1 VSDTVSIT
9 IDGTSVVAPAGATIM
24 AACDL
29 AGIYVPRMCAYPG
42 LGQVGDCGLCFVR
55 VEGSGSAEGGE
66 ARRACSVKAV
76 DGMVVSTTDPQAQTF
91 RRNSMADILGD
102 HPHVCLTCPLR
113 DGCDRNECMY
123 GNPPQVRCCGEFGR
137 CEIAKVAAYVGAL
150 EQAPAYQF
158 RALGESV
165 DHQIRRDLDLCV
177 GCGRCVIACDTLVE
191 AGKALQLVATA
202 TLVGHDPGGALY
214 MATEAARI
222 AAEVAGDGVS
232 AIAEWKP
239 KSYLGRN
246 VAVPK
251 QDNLRASGCT
261 FCGACVMV
269 CPSGALTAV
278 GAKGAAWLAKR
289 RARTTLAAPVLPPE
303 DRLPFTADA
312 VDDVAPGRAGVFVLY
327 DAGGNILQISGAAD
341 LRAGLG
347 LALSDSE
354 TGAAVSFTC
363 EDEHLYT
370 QRESEL
376 LARHL
381 QAHGR
386 MPRGNDIVGL
396 FGDDDDEGWVQRFS
410 ASGARLQETADYYR
424 SLGYEV
430 RVESLADVA
439 AEGSCTTCFAQP
451 TADGP
456 TGVIFTRAGA
466 TAPLDEAELFADDD
480 PASEGE

>member
-1 VSDTVSIT
+1 VSDTVSIII

-29 AGIYVPRMCAYPG
+29 AGVYVPRLCAYPG
-42 LGQVGDCGLCFVR
+42 LSQGGDCGLCFVR
-55 VEGSGSAEGGE
+55 VEGGGSAEGGE

-76 DGMVVSTTDPQAQTF
+76 DGMVVSTTDPQALTF

-137 CEIAKVAAYVGAL
+137 CEIAKVAAYVGAP

-177 GCGRCVIACDTLVE
+177 GCGRCVVACDTLVE
-191 AGKALQLVATA
+191 AGKALKLVETV
-202 TLVGHDPGGALY
+202 TLVGHDLGGAVY
-214 MATEAARI
+214 
-222 AAEVAGDGVS
+222 VA
-232 AIAEWKP
+232 AEWKP
-239 KSYLGRN
+239 RSYLGRN

-278 GAKGAAWLAKR
+278 DTKGAAWLAKC
-289 RARTTLAAPVLPPE
+289 RARTTLEAPVVPPE

-312 VDDVAPGRAGVFVLY
+312 VNDVPPGRAGAFRLF
-327 DAGGNILQISGAAD
+327 DAGGNILQISGVAD
-341 LRAGLG
+341 LRAGLTG
-347 LALSDSE
+347 ALSDVVV
-354 TGAAVSFTC
+354 GDAVWFTC
-363 EDEHLYT
+363 EDQPLYT

-376 LARHL
+376 LAHYL
-381 QAHGR
+381 QVHGR

-396 FGDDDDEGWVQRFS
+396 FGDDDDEGWVERFS

-456 TGVIFTRAGA
+456 TGVIFTRVGT

-480 PASEGE
+480 PAPEGA